1 MTPEQIEI
9 LYELQTAAQDY
20 ARLSDSFRHR
30 ATYDLACYAGD
41 HLDDASRAGRHAS
54 RYRRAAEALVA
65 LTTPPAPTGT
75 CGTCA
80 HFLPWD
86 RATLTGTGDCHHP
99 AYKGRRNG
107 MPDDDGCI
115 KGYTPKATP

>member
-1 MTPEQIEI
+1 MTTDERIAMLAAAWSEQ
-9 LYELQTAAQDY
+9 
-20 ARLSDSFRHR
+20 
-30 ATYDLACYAGD
+30 CYIAVEDHTVDAHQHIAHLIAAGD
-41 HLDDASRAGRHAS
+41 AVITSL
-54 RYRRAAEALVA
+54 RAAADHSSPA
-65 LTTPPAPTGT
+65 APTGT